1 MFGIGLTK
9 ASLGLG
15 SSVILLSMS
24 QLPRIPFQMQTLEQQ
39 TTSILDPDL
48 CESTLEFQI
57 EDTARKKLTRLKKS
71 IKMILS

>member
-39 TTSILDPDL
+39 MTPILDY
-48 CESTLEFQI
+48 
-57 EDTARKKLTRLKKS
+57 KLGQVLFPKWTFLPFNIS
-71 IKMILS
+71 LFP